1 MKYIEGKNGAEL
13 LRAYR
18 EYDINR
24 FVAQQEL
31 IEQIEDFVYKIHED
45 YNLSFDL
52 FLNDSGKYIVF
63 HVHNPER
70 FKFTEEF
77 IKEFCR
83 EYKVTFE
90 GITKEI
96 HEDYEGNAQ
105 EQLYTYVFEI
115 IKGV

>member
-1 MKYIEGKNGAEL
+1 MKINKIIISNFKGIREPISISPALFTCIVGKNDVGKSTILKA
-13 LRAYR
+13 
-18 EYDINR
+18 I
-24 FVAQQEL
+24 
-31 IEQIEDFVYKIHED
+31 
-45 YNLSFDL
+45 DL

-70 FKFTEEF
+70 FKFTDEF

-90 GITKEI
+90 GITKEL
-96 HEDYEGNAQ
+96 HEDYEGNTQ